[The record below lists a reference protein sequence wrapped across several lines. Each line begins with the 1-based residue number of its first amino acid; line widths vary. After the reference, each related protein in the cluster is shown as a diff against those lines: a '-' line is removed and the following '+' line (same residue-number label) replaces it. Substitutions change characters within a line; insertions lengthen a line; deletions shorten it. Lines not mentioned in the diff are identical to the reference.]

1 MSTNIIA
8 PGSGF
13 ANSSIVSYNF
23 NMLEIIDTGIIY
35 ANPIP
40 HLKSVHA
47 YFPSVAQLPDGKL
60 IAVYSLGEAFEALN
74 LHTYYSFSYD
84 GGRSWHFMGQFQK
97 KTKGKITSDASRIT
111 ITPDGELV
119 VLMCVY
125 DRTKYRKQGLT
136 NPETLGFVPTHF
148 YLFRSID
155 GGKTFTKPKLI
166 KTPIEGP
173 SFELCCP
180 IVIISDKTWLLP
192 TSTWKAW
199 NGYCPSGIKAIA
211 MISTDEGKTWKDCF
225 VVMDAYKKGI
235 IFWESKIIEMPD
247 GNLLAVAWAYDLK
260 NRRDLPDHYTISK
273 NCGKTWSKPLSTKLH
288 GQTLTPMVLKN
299 GRILS
304 VYRRMDK
311 PGLWANISRLERNRW
326 INESETP
333 IWGTNLKGLTGNT
346 KNPSTDFHVLKFG
359 APSMIRL
366 NDGSI
371 FLTFWCYENCI
382 SVIRWFKILEE
393 K

>member
-1 MSTNIIA
+1 M
-8 PGSGF
+8 
-13 ANSSIVSYNF
+13 
-23 NMLEIIDTGIIY
+23 
-35 ANPIP
+35 
-40 HLKSVHA
+40 
-47 YFPSVAQLPDGKL
+47 AQLPDGKL